1 MDPDSAS
8 PPEADAA
15 SPAERRQVERRVEV
29 RGKLERVSARGL
41 IALLLAVAAIAL
53 VLFFTWRQY
62 AAREQLAALQA
73 EQQRLTTLTGQL
85 QRQLAA
91 ADERLARI
99 DRRTLELGNLGA
111 QFEGLSESVN
121 ELRARADSAQ
131 LPWIMAETRYLL
143 EIANRRLTLERD
155 ADGALAALLAADE
168 RLATASDP
176 GLNAARRK
184 LASEIQSLSV
194 VKQPDL
200 AGVASRLAAAEELA
214 ADLSVKGA
222 VAQNYEPPDPE
233 GKAAPG
239 FGRAWRMIRSSL
251 TGIVSVRRIGEDAV
265 ELVSLEEQ
273 GLRRQHMQLL
283 LFAARVAALRGDEQA
298 FLSSIANAR
307 QWLTRMFDPADERV
321 AALNRE
327 LASLARLDIAPE
339 LPDISGSLRLIE
351 EASSRSG
358 PSERRHPRTRQS

>member
-8 PPEADAA
+8 SPAADSA
-15 SPAERRQVERRVEV
+15 SPAERRQIERRTED

-41 IALLLAVAAIAL
+41 IALLLAVAALAF

-62 AAREQLAALQA
+62 GAREQLAALQA
-73 EQQRLTTLTGQL
+73 EQQRMTTLTTQL

-121 ELRARADSAQ
+121 ELRARADAAQ
-131 LPWIMAETRYLL
+131 LPWIMAEARYLL

-155 ADGALAALLAADE
+155 ADSALAALVAADE
-168 RLATASDP
+168 RLSAAADP

-184 LASEIQSLSV
+184 LASEIQSLST

-214 ADLSVKGA
+214 ADLAVKGA
-222 VAQNYEPPDPE
+222 VAQNYEPPNPE
-233 GKAAPG
+233 GETAPG
-239 FGRAWRMIRSSL
+239 FGRAWRMIRRSL

-265 ELVSLEEQ
+265 ELVSIEEQ
-273 GLRRQHMQLL
+273 GLRRQHLQLL
-283 LFAARVAALRGDEQA
+283 LFAGRVAALRGDEEA
-298 FLSSIANAR
+298 FRSSIANAR

-321 AALNRE
+321 GALNRE
-327 LASLARLDIAPE
+327 LASLAGLDIAPA

-351 EASSRSG
+351 AASNRSG
-358 PSERRHPRTRQS
+358 PSERRHPRNPES